1 MKKIILTFLITI
13 SLLFSAHAGS
23 ESENS
28 LSGKKNTNP
37 KDCFEKVN
45 RATFAFN
52 NGLDKVI
59 FKPVAKLYRQLP
71 SPARTGLGNMLNNL
85 SNLTTIPNNILQG
98 SLDTAGTNLARFG
111 LNSTVGILGIFD
123 VASSVGFPEYIKED
137 YGQTFGTMGFG
148 EGCYV
153 VLPVLGPSTVRDVA
167 GTVISFVGGDPWYNI
182 TVKTTHNILPNQI
195 ITYLE

>member
-85 SNLTTIPNNILQG
+85 
-98 SLDTAGTNLARFG
+98 
-111 LNSTVGILGIFD
+111 
-123 VASSVGFPEYIKED
+123 
-137 YGQTFGTMGFG
+137 
-148 EGCYV
+148 
-153 VLPVLGPSTVRDVA
+153 
-167 GTVISFVGGDPWYNI
+167 
-182 TVKTTHNILPNQI
+182 
-195 ITYLE
+195 

>member
-52 NGLDKVI
+52 NGLDK
-59 FKPVAKLYRQLP
+59 A
-71 SPARTGLGNMLNNL
+71 
-85 SNLTTIPNNILQG
+85 ILLIQ
-98 SLDTAGTNLARFG
+98 R
-111 LNSTVGILGIFD
+111 
-123 VASSVGFPEYIKED
+123 P
-137 YGQTFGTMGFG
+137 
-148 EGCYV
+148 
-153 VLPVLGPSTVRDVA
+153 
-167 GTVISFVGGDPWYNI
+167 
-182 TVKTTHNILPNQI
+182 
-195 ITYLE
+195 